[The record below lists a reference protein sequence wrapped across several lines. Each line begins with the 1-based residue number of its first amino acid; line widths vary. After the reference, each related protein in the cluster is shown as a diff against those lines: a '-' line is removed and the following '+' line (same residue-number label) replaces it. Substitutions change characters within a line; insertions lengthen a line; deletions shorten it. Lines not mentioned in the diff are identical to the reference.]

1 MTKVAKIFLAEGF
14 EESEALVPFDVLK
27 RGGVNVSLVSVNGN
41 KVVNGSHGVGIETS
55 QNIGDLT
62 AGDVDLVML
71 PGGMPGTLNLGASEP
86 LRSLIAQCAADGKIV
101 SAICAAPSVLGD
113 LGLLKGRKATC
124 YPGFE
129 CKLTGAN
136 HTGEDVVVDGNFITA
151 VGPGASFAFGLA
163 LLSAL
168 TSPSVAA
175 KVKEQMILR

>member
-27 RGGVNVSLVSVNGN
+27 RGGVDVSLVSVSGS
-41 KVVNGSHGVGIETS
+41 KVVKGSHGVGIETS
-55 QNIGDLT
+55 QSLSDVT
-62 AGDVDLVML
+62 SDVDLVML
-71 PGGMPGTLNLGASEP
+71 PGGMPGTLNLGACEP
-86 LRSLIAQCAADGKIV
+86 LKDLIAQCAADGRIV
-101 SAICAAPSVLGD
+101 SAICAAPSVLGGM
-113 LGLLKGRKATC
+113 GLLNGRKATC

-129 CKLTGAN
+129 GKLTGAN
-136 HTGEDVVVDGNFITA
+136 YTGEDVVVDGNFITA

-168 TSPSVAA
+168 TSPAVAA